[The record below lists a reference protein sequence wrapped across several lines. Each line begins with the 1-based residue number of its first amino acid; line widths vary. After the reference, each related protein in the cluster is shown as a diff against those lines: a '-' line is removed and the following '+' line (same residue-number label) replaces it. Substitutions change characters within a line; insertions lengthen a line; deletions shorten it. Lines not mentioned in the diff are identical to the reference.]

1 MPTLDRNRRV
11 LVVDDNPAIHA
22 DIRKILCPNVSAA
35 AASVAALEAELLGD
49 SPAPARPSI
58 SFEVDSAHQGQ
69 EGLAMVQ
76 KAVAE
81 GRPYAMAFVDVR
93 MPPGWDGVE
102 TTQHLWHVAPDLQV
116 VICTAYSDYSWDEML
131 TKIGGS
137 DRLLI
142 LKKPF
147 DTVEVLQLANA
158 LTEKWH
164 LQRQA
169 RAHADELEERVRAR
183 TADLAEANT
192 ALTRAKEAAE
202 SANVAKSAFLANVS
216 HEVRTPMNGV
226 IGMANLLLNS
236 PLSEEQRDFAATLSR
251 SCESLLT
258 IINDILDFSKIEAG
272 SLCLET
278 IDFDLTETLE
288 LAMDL
293 YAEVASQKKLELVMD
308 IEKSVPRFV
317 RGDPTRLRQVILNLV
332 GNAIKFTAA
341 GEVVV
346 TVETRE
352 TPETEDIQLRFAIRD
367 TGIGI
372 PTETLS
378 TLFQPF
384 VQADN
389 STTRKYGGT
398 GLGLAI
404 CKRLVGLMGGAIG
417 VDSECGAGSTFWFTI
432 SCGRSISAVPE
443 TPALPAS
450 FAGRRVLVV
459 DDNAANRMLLDH
471 LLTRWEIAHALT
483 DGAIPALSE
492 LRRGSE
498 QGAPYDLVILDYHMP
513 DTDGLGL
520 AAAIRKE
527 FPSGGPILI
536 LLTSGGDR
544 LAPDEMRR
552 HGLSSCEL
560 KPVHA
565 DKLRLTL
572 GRLLQSRAAS
582 GAPAHPAPAAPAP
595 AAACQGVILVAED
608 DIVSQK
614 VTALQLRELGYEA
627 EIVGSGVDAL
637 EAVTRRAYD
646 LVLMDTQMP
655 KMDGLEASR
664 RIRSLPQGSR
674 LRIIA
679 MTASVQESDR
689 ALCIDAGMDD
699 FLTKPVKIEKLRAV
713 LRHHMGA
720 RAAAA

>member
-1 MPTLDRNRRV
+1 MPPTERNRRI

-22 DIRKILCPNVSAA
+22 DIRKILCPNVSVA
-35 AASVAALEAELLGD
+35 AASVAALEAELLGEATD
-49 SPAPARPSI
+49 RSRPAIA
-58 SFEVDSAHQGQ
+58 FEVDSAHQGQ
-69 EGLAMVQ
+69 EGLALVE
-76 KAVAE
+76 KAVAA
-81 GRPYAMAFVDVR
+81 GNPYAMAFVDVR

-102 TTQHLWHVAPDLQV
+102 TTQHLWKVAPDLQV

-131 TKIGGS
+131 AKIGGT

-158 LTEKWH
+158 LTEKWN
-164 LQRQA
+164 LLRQT

-183 TADLAEANT
+183 TADLAEANA

-202 SANVAKSAFLANVS
+202 SANRAKSAFLANVS

-272 SLCLET
+272 SLCLES
-278 IDFDLTETLE
+278 IDFDLVETLE
-288 LAMDL
+288 LALDL
-293 YAEVASQKKLELVMD
+293 QAEVASRKGLELVMD
-308 IEKSVPRFV
+308 VEPGVPRHV
-317 RGDPTRLRQVILNLV
+317 RGDPTRLRQVILNLI

-346 TVETRE
+346 TVEALAPATAESAR
-352 TPETEDIQLRFAIRD
+352 LRFTVRD

-372 PTETLS
+372 PPETLG

-404 CKRLVGLMGGAIG
+404 CKRIVALMDGAIG
-417 VDSECGAGSTFWFTI
+417 VESEPGRGSRFWFDLTV
-432 SCGRSISAVPE
+432 GRAAAAPP
-443 TPALPAS
+443 PAEEAPGLK
-450 FAGRRVLVV
+450 GRRILVV
-459 DDNAANRMLLDH
+459 DDNAANRKLLNH
-471 LLTRWEIAHALT
+471 LLAAW
-483 DGAIPALSE
+483 GARHDLAESAAAGLAA
-492 LRRGSE
+492 LRRATAGGE
-498 QGAPYDLVILDYHMP
+498 PFDLVVLDYHMP
-513 DTDGLGL
+513 ETDGLGL
-520 AAAIRKE
+520 AAAIRAE
-527 FPSGGPILI
+527 YGAAGPILI

-544 LAPDEMRR
+544 LAGDELRR
-552 HGLSSCEL
+552 HGLAACEL

-565 DKLRLTL
+565 DKLRATL
-572 GRLLQSRAAS
+572 ARLLASRS
-582 GAPAHPAPAAPAP
+582 PAPVPPAPPPLPAAPAE
-595 AAACQGVILVAED
+595 AQGGRILVAED
-608 DIVSQK
+608 DVVSQK

-627 EIVGSGVDAL
+627 EIVSSGAEAVA
-637 EAVTRRAYD
+637 AVTRKNYD

-655 KMDGLEASR
+655 QMDGLEASR
-664 RIRSLPQGSR
+664 RIRALPEGAG
-674 LRIIA
+674 LRIVA

-689 ALCIDAGMDD
+689 SSCLDAGMDD
-699 FLTKPVKIEKLRAV
+699 FVTKPVKLDKLRAM
-713 LRHHMGA
+713 LRQHLGL
-720 RAAAA
+720 RVAAA